1 METSDEADPVVASYK
16 VYVSSTPTNPTIAR
30 RVLVLQH
37 PNRRGHHNHVHPHL
51 SEVRLKPKSSM
62 IEVDVPMSFANTDY
76 DRDKGQRWGAALAKS
91 TNSKN
96 GGGHGLSGGFGVGV
110 SALRPNKR
118 RDDFDRE
125 VDMLS
130 WNEAVR
136 QDKVLRTQ
144 TLGGQIPTS
153 TKITPNYMVGVFVG
167 DQLHLTPVSAVVSLR
182 PQLHHIDAMYEQSR
196 GSRGGVGSSGGA
208 SKDDAGAGAGGTA
221 RAIHM
226 SIKSADTSGNG
237 ELTTET
243 MADRLRV
250 IQTEA
255 WRKLKYQDPW
265 EHSTYNV
272 FESTLQPLATTTQ
285 PAQGEK
291 GKGKGKE
298 IERNTIDVDSSDSEQ
313 LQTEW
318 DSTTYFKA
326 VCGTPVAPQDG
337 VIKTE
342 PQIKKEVQDDPMT
355 GAKGKGRATATT
367 APKKTPNTKGKSVA
381 FDSDAM
387 DTRAD

>member
-1 METSDEADPVVASYK
+1 METSDEEDPIVASYQ
-16 VYVSSTPTNPTIAR
+16 VYVNPTPTNPTIAR

-37 PNRRGHHNHVHPHL
+37 PNKQGHQNRAYDYA

-62 IEVDVPMSFANTDY
+62 IEVDVPISSANTDY

-91 TNSKN
+91 NNSKN

-118 RDDFDRE
+118 RDDYDRE

-144 TLGGQIPTS
+144 TLGGQITAN
-153 TKITPNYMVGVFVG
+153 TKITPNYMVGVFKG
-167 DQLHLTPVSAVVSLR
+167 DALHLTPVSAVISLR
-182 PQLHHIDAMYEQSR
+182 PQLHHIDATYEQSR
-196 GSRGGVGSSGGA
+196 GSRGGVGSSGGGA
-208 SKDDAGAGAGGTA
+208 KDESGAGAGSTA

-237 ELTTET
+237 EATTET

-255 WRKLKYQDPW
+255 WRKLKYQSDW
-265 EHSTYNV
+265 DESTYHV
-272 FESTLQPLATTTQ
+272 FEDTLRPFAKATQ
-285 PAQGEK
+285 SGKGEK
-291 GKGKGKE
+291 GKGKE
-298 IERNTIDVDSSDSEQ
+298 TDRNVIDVDESDPEQ
-313 LQTEW
+313 LRTDW
-318 DSTTYFKA
+318 DSTTYFRA
-326 VCGTPVAPQDG
+326 VCQTPVGPQASMSQG
-337 VIKTE
+337 E
-342 PQIKKEVQDDPMT
+342 PRIKKEPKDDPMT
-355 GAKGKGRATATT
+355 GPKGKGKATAT
-367 APKKTPNTKGKSVA
+367 AAAKKTPNTKGKSVA
-381 FDSDAM
+381 FDKDAM
-387 DTRAD
+387 DTGAG